1 MGLHNDWSSLKP
13 GMKRAVTI
21 GNFDGVH
28 LGHQTIIN
36 KLLESAQKRGETA
49 LAVTF
54 SNHTAAV
61 VRHHWPPL
69 LMSVEERVRVLEEL
83 GVPEVL
89 LLDFT
94 EELSKISAENFLTR
108 LTDLGVQDFVVGH
121 DFRCGKGRHGDTE
134 YVLNFAKR
142 KELRAEVVP
151 AVRYNGEIVS
161 STRIRSLLAEGNAE
175 EACLYLGR
183 PFSLE
188 GEVCR
193 GEARGRTLGF
203 PTANLQI
210 EPHRLVPRFGV
221 YQVRTFIGQ
230 EIHYG
235 LANVGI
241 KPTFQECPPL
251 VEVHL
256 FGFNR
261 DIYRCHIK
269 VEFLVFLR
277 PEKRFASSQELVEQ
291 MELDMEEGKK
301 LLDKLRTS

>member
-1 MGLHNDWSSLKP
+1 VGLHNDWSSLEL
-13 GMKRAVTI
+13 GIIRAATI

-28 LGHQTIIN
+28 LGHQTII
-36 KLLESAQKRGETA
+36 KRLLESAQKRGETT

-83 GVPEVL
+83 GVHEVL

-94 EELSKISAENFLTR
+94 EELSKISAEKFLTR
-108 LTDLGVQDFVVGH
+108 LTDLGVQNFVVGH
-121 DFRCGKGRHGDTE
+121 DFRCGAGRHGDTA
-134 YVLNFAKR
+134 YVLDFAKR
-142 KELRAEVVP
+142 NGFRAEVID
-151 AVRYNGEIVS
+151 AVRFNGEIVS

-175 EACLYLGR
+175 EASLYLGR

-188 GEVCR
+188 GEVCH

-203 PTANLQI
+203 PTANLNI
-210 EPHRLVPRFGV
+210 ELHRLVPRLGV
-221 YQVRTFIGQ
+221 YLVQTIIAQ

-241 KPTFQECPPL
+241 KPTFKECPPL
-251 VEVHL
+251 VEVHI
-256 FGFNR
+256 FDFNR
-261 DIYRCHIK
+261 DIYGHYLK
-269 VEFLVFLR
+269 VEFLAFLR
-277 PEKRFASSQELVEQ
+277 PEKRFASAKELVEQ
-291 MELDMEEGKK
+291 MELDKVEGKM
-301 LLDKLRTS
+301 LLQRLGR